1 MLETT
6 LITEIELMEAV
17 AETVAGAT
25 PAVRYRVTVM
35 SEAGRSVLWLSE
47 NAAEQLAEY
56 LRQLPGSGSE

>member
-17 AETVAGAT
+17 AEVAAGAT
-25 PAVRYRVTVM
+25 PVVRYRVTAM
-35 SEAGRSVLWLSE
+35 SEAGRLVLWLSE

-56 LRQLPGSGSE
+56 LRQLPSADSE